1 MSNQSGWRVLL
12 GHWQKTV
19 KQRIGCTGVGL
30 HTGRKVR
37 LELVPAEAGS
47 GIWFRRVDLPG
58 APLVAA
64 RWDNVSDTRL
74 CTVLGAG
81 LGERGASVATV
92 EHLMAALAGMGIDN
106 LVIELDGPEVP
117 AMDGSAAPFVFLIE
131 CAGVEEQP
139 AMRAYVEVLRPVRVS
154 DGEARAALTPSD
166 GFSIGF
172 DIDFAAAAIGRQR
185 AFFDG
190 NADSFKTALA
200 GARTFGM
207 AEEVEQMR
215 SAGLALGGSLDNA
228 VVVSGDRVLNAGGL
242 RYRDEF
248 VRHKMLDSL
257 GDMALAGAPILGH
270 FHGSRS
276 GHALNNRLLRALFAD
291 ARAWR
296 LVDGAVLAVQPE
308 LVANA

>member
-1 MSNQSGWRVLL
+1 ML

-58 APLVAA
+58 TPLVAA
-64 RWDNVSDTRL
+64 RWDSVTDTRL
-74 CTVLGAG
+74 CTVIES
-81 LGERGASVATV
+81 GEKVRGGKVAVATV

-106 LVIELDGPEVP
+106 IVIELDGPEVP

-131 CAGVEEQP
+131 CAGVAEQQVL
-139 AMRAYVEVLRPVRVS
+139 RSYVEVLRPVRVS

-185 AFFDG
+185 GFFDG
-190 NADSFKTALA
+190 SVDSFKSALA

-207 AEEVEQMR
+207 EEEVEQMR

-257 GDMALAGAPILGH
+257 GDMALAGAPLLGH

-276 GHALNNRLLRALFAD
+276 GHALNNKLLRALFAD
-291 ARAWR
+291 DRAWR
-296 LVDGAVLAVQPE
+296 LVDATALAARTE